1 VQDKNVKNKPEA
13 TGPDKIN
20 GLLGSAVGMVSE
32 EEKAYYSMSN
42 KERKKHRAL
51 LKKKRMGTFFSQKF
65 VIIKV
70 LNSGKRKKLWNNF

>member
-1 VQDKNVKNKPEA
+1 MQDKNVKNKPEA

-42 KERKKHRAL
+42 KERKKHRAS
-51 LKKKRMGTFFSQKF
+51 LKRTKDGHMFPPPN
-65 VIIKV
+65 
-70 LNSGKRKKLWNNF
+70 L